1 MSTTAF
7 AGSFASLKPP
17 LTPWIEDVVKSCGFT
32 QMTPVQAST
41 IPLFMGSK
49 DVVVEA
55 VTGSGKTLAFV
66 IPIIERLIR
75 RTERLKSKQIGA
87 IVISPTREL
96 AEQIHAVFKLFLD
109 SQPPPSHSSFFPS
122 SDTDEDEEE
131 TTPPPPPAETEGE
144 EPPEE
149 KPTYPPPLLLISGPS
164 SPSQDIQ
171 RFIKEESD
179 IIVGTPGRIEEFL
192 VGRGRGVV
200 DCREVEVLVLDE
212 ADRLLDLGFEKS
224 ITKILG
230 HLPKQ
235 RRTGLFSATMTD
247 GLGELVRAGLRNPT
261 RVVVR
266 VEAKRRLP
274 PPPSASASTSAC
286 ASSSALTSTSTST
299 SESKKRKRDPQPIEE
314 VTERRTP
321 ATLQNFYLTCHPSE
335 KLIQLCRVI
344 EYERRVMGSSKFVVY
359 FSTCAGVAYFWG
371 VLGAVLPHF
380 LRSTSTSLP
389 ESSTSSTSSSNLPE
403 SSAADTSTS
412 SKKKQKKQRQ
422 KNSTQSQNQ
431 NQPYTLHSLH
441 GHLPPLTRS
450 STLSSFSSHPSTPS
464 HPSILLTTDVAA
476 RGLDIPLVDVVVQFD
491 LPVDPRGFMHR
502 VGRGGRGGRDGRGWC
517 FLVGEGEGGREEGYV
532 DFLAVRKIPL
542 QRRGYILA
550 DGTESP
556 LPSSSHPS
564 SSSAH
569 PSSAQ
574 PGHKDEDVEMA
585 NLDGD
590 PEEDGGGGGGGGGRE
605 EDPAVDWALREIRK
619 WVLRDRDLH
628 EKAMKAYVSHIRA
641 YSKHEASYIFRLK
654 DLDLIGVAKSFGLLR
669 LPRMPEISALK
680 AKAKAA
686 AEAKPKTQTQAQER
700 ANEKET
706 GQETGQERAK
716 GLRGWVDADVDW
728 DNFKFLDPKR
738 EAQRVLLLSQKAEEK
753 KGMKESEERKER
765 KERKKVNGA
774 WSAKSEKKERR
785 EERREKKK
793 RKRVALRAATA
804 NVNAANDATNDTGT
818 DAEEGEGR
826 VPSRRKSGDDGDDGS
841 DDNHQD
847 NHIGGNYSDGGD
859 GGDGDVD
866 DWEELKREEKMAK
879 RVRMGRVSKSVFESS
894 FGLDL

>member
-109 SQPPPSHSSFFPS
+109 SQPPPSHAQ
-122 SDTDEDEEE
+122 TEGDE
-131 TTPPPPPAETEGE
+131 PPAQ
-144 EPPEE
+144 

-171 RFIKEESD
+171 RFIKEGSD
-179 IIVGTPGRIEEFL
+179 IVVGTPGRIEEFL

-266 VEAKRRLP
+266 VEAKRKLP
-274 PPPSASASTSAC
+274 PPLPSTSSSSHLATSATASAP
-286 ASSSALTSTSTST
+286 
-299 SESKKRKRDPQPIEE
+299 ESKKRKRDPQPIEE

-371 VLGAVLPHF
+371 VLGA
-380 LRSTSTSLP
+380 
-389 ESSTSSTSSSNLPE
+389 
-403 SSAADTSTS
+403 
-412 SKKKQKKQRQ
+412 QK
-422 KNSTQSQNQ
+422 SQSQT
-431 NQPYTLHSLH
+431 PYTLHSLH

-450 STLSSFSSHPSTPS
+450 STLSAFSSHPSTPL

-550 DGTESP
+550 NDNGAER
-556 LPSSSHPS
+556 
-564 SSSAH
+564 
-569 PSSAQ
+569 
-574 PGHKDEDVEMA
+574 E
-585 NLDGD
+585 
-590 PEEDGGGGGGGGGRE
+590 GGGGGGGRE
-605 EDPAVDWALREIRK
+605 EDPAVEWALQEIRK

-654 DLDLIGVAKSFGLLR
+654 DLDLIGVARSFGLLR
-669 LPRMPEISALK
+669 LPR
-680 AKAKAA
+680 
-686 AEAKPKTQTQAQER
+686 QQ
-700 ANEKET
+700 
-706 GQETGQERAK
+706 RAK
-716 GLRGWVDADVDW
+716 GLKGWVDADVDW

-738 EAQRVLLLSQKAEEK
+738 EAQRVLLLSQKSADAGTREK
-753 KGMKESEERKER
+753 KDKEREERKER

-774 WSAKSEKKERR
+774 WSAKGEKKERR
-785 EERREKKK
+785 EERKEKKK
-793 RKRVALRAATA
+793 RRRVALRAAT
-804 NVNAANDATNDTGT
+804 NTNAANDATGTNDT
-818 DAEEGEGR
+818 D
-826 VPSRRKSGDDGDDGS
+826 
-841 DDNHQD
+841 
-847 NHIGGNYSDGGD
+847 I
-859 GGDGDVD
+859 D